1 MYRDGPVH
9 FHTHNVR
16 MLVNEQGLSTKAWAI
31 RLIMKVSGT
40 ELISSVLLVT
50 KNDFSISNT
59 TCSSDKGGNTY

>member
-1 MYRDGPVH
+1 
-9 FHTHNVR
+9 